1 MGNDVVLGVFT
12 ELKNTSLAD
21 GVRARHHSYLGDAII
36 GRDVNVG
43 AGSITA
49 NFDGEN
55 VNQTTVGD
63 GCYIGSGT
71 VLIAPL
77 VLPAGA
83 NVGAGLV
90 VSQQNVSQVNGKP
103 GQ

>member
-1 MGNDVVLGVFT
+1 MMTPPTRVYTAVMCLMAPLTLVFIC
-12 ELKNTSLAD
+12 
-21 GVRARHHSYLGDAII
+21 H
-36 GRDVNVG
+36 
-43 AGSITA
+43 
-49 NFDGEN
+49 
-55 VNQTTVGD
+55 
-63 GCYIGSGT
+63 T